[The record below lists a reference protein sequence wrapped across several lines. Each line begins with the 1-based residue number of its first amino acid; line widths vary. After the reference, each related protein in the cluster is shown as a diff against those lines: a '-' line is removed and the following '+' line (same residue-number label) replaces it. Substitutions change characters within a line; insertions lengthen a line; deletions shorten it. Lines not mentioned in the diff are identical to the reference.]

1 MNRIAN
7 IIWTARLCVAVF
19 LLSVLF
25 NIFPDF
31 GALID
36 AEEWLA
42 NHSFDPVV
50 VAFATGLVA
59 IFLLSADVWLA
70 LRIVVALFW
79 IACQGHSV
87 PDHLGLTDAAQW
99 LVIHSADSMLTAFAA
114 GLTLAT
120 LASPGLWRAA
130 WARLPAPSRKTA
142 SPAHRQ
148 EPTAPAHQAPVP
160 SENPTN
166 WAAAETA
173 LATAA
178 AAQPEPW
185 DIEPDTTTD
194 AADEPDI
201 TAPISAAPETAT
213 FVPVVDETP
222 PHIQTAT
229 RVSEPDIAPILP
241 AGSEPVLDSTQLT
254 VCPVSEPPTHDLAP
268 QTQDETAAYVLMDE
282 AVAEHSAE
290 VAPDATPDVA
300 PLVTPDR
307 LAPEITITPVVEA
320 TPAPAV
326 LSPVDLAP
334 VTIKT
339 APATPAPE
347 PWEITP
353 TVTIEV
359 PAQHGVAETTAE
371 APLTAA
377 EVKPEP
383 IASPTVASVSSS
395 DALVLPASA
404 AIAETT
410 RVIPY
415 TAPHQPTPP
424 PETHPVAAE
433 PWELAPTVSVEAET
447 DQPVADAAPD
457 DDAIPLPAAEDTALP
472 PPPPEV
478 TAAASVVLSS
488 AQATKAETVPLAKL
502 AVGDVQSPP
511 PSETVA
517 EPMPVAKA
525 VSETITVA
533 AAPEAIATILPVAP
547 PTATDQSAEDAADI
561 LPDTVTEEEAAPI
574 PISPT
579 EDLPVVQQAVE
590 LESDLLAET
599 IGEEADLTADAV
611 ETDLPAP
618 ERDISAEDA
627 ATAANDD
634 PALPVTAFD
643 VEPLPEPT
651 LLPDM
656 PPPTPARYDYWDAQP
671 SFETWQA
678 AWLWNAWEPREDDP
692 VGSPSTARYLRLEEH
707 LEKGMIRQ
715 VTEAPDGWMHARL
728 PRQNLIDY
736 AVACGERPKFLFPE
750 ERSWL
755 ASRLRVLQSRDVPLQ
770 ELEGYLPYN
779 EVKLALYKILRI
791 INSEAVAKEVKASM
805 RRGICEGVARR
816 ISGDITYGYER
827 IPRLTWRR
835 LTIDWLGNVSG
846 GGHRYSGLMVKFKDG
861 YLDLPQTPTS
871 AVAAYDAINSYL
883 REEPDSK
890 TNTNL

>member
-7 IIWTARLCVAVF
+7 IIWTARLCVALF

-25 NIFPDF
+25 SIFPDF

-50 VAFATGLVA
+50 VAFATGLLVV
-59 IFLLSADVWLA
+59 FLLSADVWLT

-79 IACQGHSV
+79 IACQGHSL

-99 LVIHSADSMLTAFAA
+99 LVIHSGDSMLTAFAA

-130 WARLPAPSRKTA
+130 WALLPAPSHKTA
-142 SPAHRQ
+142 PPAHRQ
-148 EPTAPAHQAPVP
+148 EPTAPAHQAPAP
-160 SENPTN
+160 SETPAD

-178 AAQPEPW
+178 AAEPEPW

-194 AADEPDI
+194 AADEPNITTPITPVPEAATPVLVED
-201 TAPISAAPETAT
+201 TAPA
-213 FVPVVDETP
+213 
-222 PHIQTAT
+222 HIQTEAG
-229 RVSEPDIAPILP
+229 VSEPDIAPILP
-241 AGSEPVLDSTQLT
+241 AGSEPVLDNHLLAES
-254 VCPVSEPPTHDLAP
+254 PVSETPTQDLGP
-268 QTQDETAAYVLMDE
+268 QTQDETAETAEYVLPDE
-282 AVAEHSAE
+282 TAAEHSTEIA
-290 VAPDATPDVA
+290 PDVA
-300 PLVTPDR
+300 PVAT
-307 LAPEITITPVVEA
+307 PEITITSVVET
-320 TPAPAV
+320 TPAPVV
-326 LSPVDLAP
+326 LAPVDLAP

-347 PWEITP
+347 PWEIAP
-353 TVTIEV
+353 TVTIEA
-359 PAQHGVAETTAE
+359 PAQHRVAETIAE

-383 IASPTVASVSSS
+383 IATPTVAGVSSS

-404 AIAETT
+404 AITETT
-410 RVIPY
+410 RVTPY
-415 TAPHQPTPP
+415 AAPHQPTPP

-447 DQPVADAAPD
+447 DQPVDDAAPD
-457 DDAIPLPAAEDTALP
+457 DDATPLPAAEDTTLP

-478 TAAASVVLSS
+478 TVAASVVLSS
-488 AQATKAETVPLAKL
+488 AQATKAEMIPLAKL
-502 AVGDVQSPP
+502 PVGDEQSPP

-525 VSETITVA
+525 VSQTITVA
-533 AAPEAIATILPVAP
+533 AAPEEIATILPVAP
-547 PTATDQSAEDAADI
+547 PAATDQSDEDAADI
-561 LPDTVTEEEAAPI
+561 LPDTAAEDEPA
-574 PISPT
+574 PALISPT
-579 EDLPVVQQAVE
+579 EDLPVAEQVAE
-590 LESDLLAET
+590 LESDLQAET
-599 IGEEADLTADAV
+599 IAEEADLTADAV

-715 VTEAPDGWMHARL
+715 VTEANGGWMHARL

-890 TNTNL
+890 TKTNL